1 LLPSGVINNN
11 NDCKRL
17 LVVMPLSTTDDV
29 FRFLGRPCV
38 RDTSVCPTSV
48 LNEWR
53 YFSKAGLTSSVVRI
67 MGSKVMSASDDQ
79 NLVSAVAPRVD
90 EWRDFNGTLYT
101 NISISH
107 TTSSLDFEGHGFKG
121 QSHGMRCPKM
131 HFEKLIWM
139 RYWWFCNCWENKIN
153 SRWKV

>member
-1 LLPSGVINNN
+1 MLPSGVINNN

-90 EWRDFNGTLYT
+90 E
-101 NISISH
+101 
-107 TTSSLDFEGHGFKG
+107 
-121 QSHGMRCPKM
+121 
-131 HFEKLIWM
+131 
-139 RYWWFCNCWENKIN
+139 
-153 SRWKV
+153 